1 MAESD
6 LIARKI
12 LGTDPQVG
20 FGESSVL
27 PYRPRHL
34 DTTGFEAMERAQARG
49 MARKEA
55 RRKNNEDY
63 YNLTIQNLP
72 EYERE
77 FDRGLRSWRDEI
89 IGDAYKL
96 NQQGISPSPAFTQKV
111 LSYTQAAKNTNQI
124 KADLNKIDSLPLS
137 KFTNKESIK
146 GAALKK
152 YNELAERVN
161 SGDKAA
167 FNESIIPDVNDP
179 EHFMFDAFLEERHGK
194 RPDIVTAQDKISYTG
209 RGERVLGEKVTSKF
223 VTKDKNG
230 KIIPGIDQKVIDE
243 DLYSETTDPDTIG
256 YRDALF
262 SLADKQ
268 IMNKALELKANDP
281 KYKDMGTTQI
291 MQSISSN
298 PKDLHYNEF
307 NKRKIAEG
315 IHRDKLNAFQRVS
328 TDKTIGALNE
338 YNTGGGDGDS
348 DKFKIQPTIISQ
360 NSASGFPITSPGVI
374 LSKKDKPLVLN
385 IAPKDIHDFGKGL
398 FLPGN
403 NDRVNVTASG
413 VGFALQNKKGQ
424 TLVSFKNENDLV
436 NYIKTAP
443 KKELDKLNLKQFVF
457 GNIQEKNTVQGD
469 TGKDK
474 NVNSKGELV
483 DENGE
488 VVTDNEGNPVK
499 PAKEQ
504 SENRSVA
511 IEYNPNGETGSLINM
526 YSDGAFENRTLSP
539 AEQSVKNAWEER
551 MKKVEK
557 KVDKPKTVVQDGV
570 TFIYN
575 PTTGDYDPQTGK

>member
-49 MARKEA
+49 AARKEA

-63 YNLTIQNLP
+63 YNLTIKNLP

-161 SGDKAA
+161 GGDKTA

-194 RPDIVTAQDKISYTG
+194 RPDTVTANDKVSYG
-209 RGERVLGEKVTSKF
+209 SRGERIVGDKVTAKF
-223 VTKDKNG
+223 VTTDKNG
-230 KIIPGIDQKVIDE
+230 KVIPGIDQTVIDQ

-256 YRDALF
+256 YRNALF

-268 IMNKALELKANDP
+268 IENKALELKANDP

-315 IHRDKLNAFQRVS
+315 IHRDKLEAFQRVS

-338 YNTGGGDGDS
+338 YNTGGRNGSDS
-348 DKFKIQPTIISQ
+348 DFRIEPTIISQ
-360 NSASGFPITSPGVI
+360 NSGSGHPITAPGVI
-374 LSKKDKPLVLN
+374 LTKKDKPLTLQ
-385 IAPKDIHDFGKGL
+385 IAPKDIHDFGRGKL
-398 FLPGN
+398 MRGN
-403 NDRVNVTASG
+403 NDRVNVSATG
-413 VGFALQNKKGQ
+413 VGYALQNKKGG
-424 TLVSFKNENDLV
+424 TLVSFKTPEEMI
-436 NYIKTAP
+436 NYIETVP
-443 KKELDKLNLKQFVF
+443 KKDLNNLNLKQFVF
-457 GNIQEKNTVQGD
+457 GTIQEKKLVRGD
-469 TGKDK
+469 TGEDAK
-474 NVNSKGELV
+474 VNSKGELV
-483 DENGE
+483 DG
-488 VVTDNEGNPVK
+488 DNNVIKDEDGNPIK
-499 PAKEQ
+499 PVEQ
-504 SENRSVA
+504 NENRSVA
-511 IEYNPNGETGSLINM
+511 IDYDPNGETGALINA
-526 YSDGAFENRTLSP
+526 YSDGAFSNRQLSP
-539 AEQSVKNAWEER
+539 NEQKVKDTYEKR
-551 MKKVEK
+551 MKEVEK
-557 KVDKPKTVVQDGV
+557 PKINKPKTVIQNGV
-570 TFIYN
+570 TYTLD
-575 PTTGDYDPQTGK
+575 PKTGEYK